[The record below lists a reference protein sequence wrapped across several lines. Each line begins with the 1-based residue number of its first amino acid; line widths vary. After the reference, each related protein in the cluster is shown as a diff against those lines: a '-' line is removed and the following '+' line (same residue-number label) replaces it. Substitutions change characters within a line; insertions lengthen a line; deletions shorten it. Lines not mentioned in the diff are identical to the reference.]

1 MFSAEGMAMAESF
14 LDDMDPTMQ
23 FMTAGGQQ
31 TQSMAEFEAH
41 LQAAMLRNQQQ
52 NMLPSTKY
60 NNMDSYMN
68 SSDLFE
74 FDEFSNFNIPIQ
86 QKQPEPALPLPN
98 HQIPLN
104 FDIKQEYASP
114 ASSYDTETEP
124 RQSTSLSPIDQAAT
138 LMSIPSL
145 SIPQSSPLASAPA
158 GAMASV
164 PPPASTM
171 SLPSQQPTATMMP
184 FEDVASFPAVAS
196 ATMTAEPTSINASA
210 ASTPNGE
217 KPEKKVAHNAIER
230 RYRNNINDRIAEL
243 KSVVPA
249 LVHAKVKSGSKR
261 NNNEEDDDDEDD
273 NEILDGVAVATKL
286 NKATILRKA
295 TEYIVHLKNSNQQVR
310 DDNAALRQIIIQ
322 LPGGQEHLM
331 RYQLHAQYKAV
342 QENNRIAL
350 EKAQQKQDIL
360 NATNNRR
367 KRRRTYERRSQDDSD
382 SSGPVTPPNSNT
394 GRIFMAAFMAVSL
407 FATSPLTT
415 GSVQRNVDDHHHVSK
430 TATANLTDK
439 TVEMT
444 LFGFMATNTWQWIRT
459 IILVVGITYLCLPI
473 LFKSSRSSKKH
484 VARQTNRS
492 NVINFQ
498 ISQRNTQ
505 VEMYKALVSSLSTPP
520 PNPASVFQG
529 VIALTLEGFRFLIRR
544 LSGHDIFYDG
554 DKDQDLEWTRACTWL
569 RMSELEC
576 VGRSPLI
583 TRISMLH
590 SCLKTI
596 NLAETLETGRFRSYS
611 RLYATAAVQVALA
624 APQSVAYACS
634 RYFWHLAFDYYDID
648 DDDQDWFQMF
658 FSDLHQGDVE
668 DSVVDLLHSDVWN
681 ESLNIMRL
689 QTQLYH
695 VDRIVP
701 KIKPTSTVP
710 LEIIANFHILRS
722 LQPLYSQLVHLL
734 TNPAPVDS
742 EDDVSESGDTR
753 FDEILAACVSSNNPT
768 RWYALVGACIE
779 AIWDNNLDVAQALIG
794 AIKELPHD
802 SNTEDQI
809 IQRGIAYALIANTQ
823 LRRGDR
829 DAAVRVLVKARSVQ
843 MERTNLIDEAEEEDF
858 LSIENNIM
866 ILADFVTSI
875 LTLQAWIKILEP
887 QQPMKVGDD
896 VTLAVPEMNSIV
908 LSLIKQ
914 LRRMVVAPPMVL
926 DNYNQEV
933 LDRLCRVSQ
942 IFYGISTQ
950 DSGCECSDDESH
962 FDGVMDSKN
971 FDPNPATQALQIL
984 HGLM

>member
-1 MFSAEGMAMAESF
+1 M
-14 LDDMDPTMQ
+14 
-23 FMTAGGQQ
+23 
-31 TQSMAEFEAH
+31 
-41 LQAAMLRNQQQ
+41 
-52 NMLPSTKY
+52 
-60 NNMDSYMN
+60 
-68 SSDLFE
+68 
-74 FDEFSNFNIPIQ
+74 
-86 QKQPEPALPLPN
+86 
-98 HQIPLN
+98 
-104 FDIKQEYASP
+104 
-114 ASSYDTETEP
+114 
-124 RQSTSLSPIDQAAT
+124 
-138 LMSIPSL
+138 
-145 SIPQSSPLASAPA
+145 
-158 GAMASV
+158 
-164 PPPASTM
+164 
-171 SLPSQQPTATMMP
+171 
-184 FEDVASFPAVAS
+184 
-196 ATMTAEPTSINASA
+196 
-210 ASTPNGE
+210 
-217 KPEKKVAHNAIER
+217 
-230 RYRNNINDRIAEL
+230 
-243 KSVVPA
+243 PA
-249 LVHAKVKSGSKR
+249 LVHAKVKSGNRR
-261 NNNEEDDDDEDD
+261 NNNDEDDDDEDD

-295 TEYIVHLKNSNQQVR
+295 TEYIVHLKNINQQVR
-310 DDNAALRQIIIQ
+310 DDNSALRQIIVQ
-322 LPGGQEHLM
+322 LPGGQDLLM

-342 QENNRIAL
+342 QENNRLAH
-350 EKAQQKQDIL
+350 EKAQQKQDIF

-430 TATANLTDK
+430 TATANVTDK

-444 LFGFMATNTWQWIRT
+444 LFSFMATNTWSWIRA

-484 VARQTNRS
+484 VARQMKRP
-492 NVINFQ
+492 NVINFNN
-498 ISQRNTQ
+498 SQRDSQ

-520 PNPASVFQG
+520 PNPASIFQG

-554 DKDQDLEWTRACTWL
+554 DKDQDQEWTRACTWL

-596 NLAETLETGRFRSYS
+596 NLAETLEAGRFRSYS

-624 APQSVAYACS
+624 APQFMAYACS
-634 RYFWHLAFDYYDID
+634 RYFWQLAFDYYDID

-668 DSVVDLLHSDVWN
+668 DSVVDLLNSDVWT

-753 FDEILAACVSSNNPT
+753 FDEVLAACVSSNNPI

-779 AIWDNNLDVAQALIG
+779 AIWDNNLDVAQTLIG
-794 AIKELPHD
+794 AIKDLPHD
-802 SNTEDQI
+802 SNTDDQI
-809 IQRGIAYALIANTQ
+809 IHRGIAYALIANTQ

-829 DAAVRVLVKARSVQ
+829 DAAIRVLVKARTVQ
-843 MERTNLIDEAEEEDF
+843 MERTRRLDEGEEEDF
-858 LSIENNIM
+858 LTIENNIM

-887 QQPMKVGDD
+887 QQPMKAGED
-896 VTLAVPEMNSIV
+896 VTLTVPEMNSIV

-950 DSGCECSDDESH
+950 DSGCECSDDESQ
-962 FDGVMDSKN
+962 FDDYMDSKHL
-971 FDPNPATQALQIL
+971 DPNPATQALQIL

>member
-14 LDDMDPTMQ
+14 LDDMDPSMQ
-23 FMTAGGQQ
+23 FMTATGQQ
-31 TQSMAEFEAH
+31 TQSMAEFEAQ

-52 NMLPSTKY
+52 NMLPNTNYST
-60 NNMDSYMN
+60 MDSYMN
-68 SSDLFE
+68 SSDLFD
-74 FDEFSNFNIPIQ
+74 FDEFNNFSIPVQ
-86 QKQPEPALPLPN
+86 RKQPEPTLPPATN
-98 HQIPLN
+98 KIPLN

-114 ASSYDTETEP
+114 ASSYDTEIEP

-138 LMSIPSL
+138 LMSIPSMT
-145 SIPQSSPLASAPA
+145 IPQSSPSASAPA
-158 GAMASV
+158 GAMASA
-164 PPPASTM
+164 PPLASTIP
-171 SLPSQQPTATMMP
+171 SLSQEPTPTLMPYEDIASYPST
-184 FEDVASFPAVAS
+184 VSASI
-196 ATMTAEPTSINASA
+196 TAEPTSINASA

-249 LVHAKVKSGSKR
+249 LVHAKVKTGSKR

-295 TEYIVHLKNSNQQVR
+295 TEYIVHLKNANQQTR
-310 DDNAALRQIIIQ
+310 DDNAALRQIIVQ

-331 RYQLHAQYKAV
+331 RYQLQAQYRAA

-350 EKAQQKQDIL
+350 EKAQQKQDIF
-360 NATNNRR
+360 NANNNRR
-367 KRRRTYERRSQDDSD
+367 KRRRAYERRSQDDSD

-415 GSVQRNVDDHHHVSK
+415 GSVQRTADDHHHVSK
-430 TATANLTDK
+430 TATANVTDK

-444 LFGFMATNTWQWIRT
+444 LFGFMATNTWYWIRT
-459 IILVVGITYLCLPI
+459 IILVVGITYLCLPV
-473 LFKSSRSSKKH
+473 LFKSSRLGKRP
-484 VARQTNRS
+484 VARQMKRP
-492 NVINFQ
+492 NVLNFHTF
-498 ISQRNTQ
+498 QRNSQ

-520 PNPASVFQG
+520 PNPASLFEG
-529 VIALTLEGFRFLIRR
+529 VIALALEGFRFLIRR
-544 LSGHDIFYDG
+544 LSGHDIFNDC
-554 DKDQDLEWTRACTWL
+554 DEDQDQEWTRACTWL

-576 VGRSPLI
+576 VGGSPLI

-596 NLAETLETGRFRSYS
+596 NLVETLEAGRFRSYS

-624 APQSVAYACS
+624 APQFMAYACS

-648 DDDQDWFQMF
+648 DDDQDWFQIF
-658 FSDLHQGDVE
+658 FLDLHQGDVE
-668 DSVVDLLHSDVWN
+668 DSVANLLNSDVWN

-722 LQPLYSQLVHLL
+722 LHPLYSQLVHLL
-734 TNPAPVDS
+734 TNPDPVDS
-742 EDDVSESGDTR
+742 ENDVSESGDTR
-753 FDEILAACVSSNNPT
+753 FDEILAACVSSNPT

-779 AIWDNNLDVAQALIG
+779 AIWENNLDVAQTLIG

-823 LRRGDR
+823 LRRGDP
-829 DAAVRVLVKARSVQ
+829 DAAVRVLVKARTVQ
-843 MERTNLIDEAEEEDF
+843 MERTKRLDESEEEDF
-858 LSIENNIM
+858 LTIENNIM
-866 ILADFVTSI
+866 ILAEFVTSI

-887 QQPMKVGDD
+887 QQPMKAGDD
-896 VTLAVPEMNSIV
+896 VTLTVSEMKSIV

-942 IFYGISTQ
+942 IFYAISTQ

-962 FDGVMDSKN
+962 FDGCMDPKN
-971 FDPNPATQALQIL
+971 IDSNPATQALQIL